1 MRNRDARFATIL
13 LVLGLVLPLGCM
25 GPWQDEWNLAPTEVH
40 VSESIY
46 TDTVWNKETRYVL
59 QDLVYV
65 ESGAELRIE
74 AGTTIVGEEATALIV
89 TRDATIH
96 AKGTA
101 AEPIT
106 FTSNRAAGERVPGDW
121 GGLVLLGKAPTNDEG
136 FNFIEGVE
144 DDPRVFYGGND
155 EYDNCGLLEYVRV
168 QFAGYEIYQDNEIN
182 GLTLGGCG
190 RSTIMRNIQVHAT
203 VDDGIEFFGGT
214 ANLFNAVISSPGDDG
229 LDWDRG
235 WQGNVQF
242 LIVTQKDSTEV
253 GDNGF
258 EADNWE
264 EDHDATPRSMPSI
277 YNVTMVGSGNPDAGN
292 RGMTIRRGTGAKI
305 RNLIMQGFPK
315 ESVDL
320 RDVETVALLDDG
332 EGTGD
337 LSFDYMMVYDVGEGG
352 NSWFSD
358 EPVDPKDEDD
368 DDGGYVE
375 EDYFTSRENI
385 SFGANPKLPAEAY
398 DDVNPD
404 FVPAL
409 DSPAMEG
416 TSPPQGE
423 IWDDAADFIGA
434 VRPGDTNPWYAG
446 WTEFPEN

>member
-1 MRNRDARFATIL
+1 MSYHDIRFPWIFLIL
-13 LVLGLVLPLGCM
+13 PIAAQLGCI
-25 GPWQDEWNLAPTEVH
+25 GPWQDEWDLAPTEVH
-40 VSESIY
+40 VTEGIFD
-46 TDTVWNKETRYVL
+46 DTVWTKETTYVL
-59 QDLVYV
+59 QDLIYV

-74 AGTTIVGEEATALIV
+74 PGTTVVGEEATALIV

-106 FTSNRAAGERVPGDW
+106 FTSNRPAGERVPGDW

-136 FNFIEGVE
+136 FNYIEGVE

-155 EYDNCGLLEYVRV
+155 EYDSCGLLEYVRI
-168 QFAGYEIYQDNEIN
+168 QFAGFEIYQDNEIN

-190 RSTIMRNIQVHAT
+190 SATIMRNIQVHAT

-214 ANLFNAVISSPGDDG
+214 ANLFNAVISNPGDDG

-242 LIVTQKDSTEV
+242 LIVTQKDDTEV

-264 EDHDATPRSMPSI
+264 EDHDALPRSMPTI
-277 YNVTMVGSGNPDAGN
+277 YNATLVGSGNPDAGH
-292 RGMTIRRGTGAKI
+292 RGMTIRRGTGAEM
-305 RNLIMQGFPK
+305 RNFIVTGFPK
-315 ESVDL
+315 ESIDL

-332 EGTGD
+332 EGTGE
-337 LSFDYMMVYDVGEGG
+337 LSFDYMMFHDIGDGG

-375 EDYFTSRENI
+375 EDYFQGKAHI
-385 SFGANPKLPAEAY
+385 FFGQDPLLPAEAF
-398 DDVNPD
+398 DDVHPD
-404 FVPAL
+404 FVPDLA
-409 DSPAMEG
+409 SPAMEG
-416 TSPPQGE
+416 TTPPQGE
-423 IWDDAADFIGA
+423 IWDDAADFMGA
-434 VRPGDTNPWYAG
+434 VRPGNTNPWYAG
-446 WTEFPEN
+446 WTEFPAN